1 MILWVYVLNFVKRAI
16 LSMKPYEIFVG
27 DLSSLL
33 NVLREINYGRF
44 NSQLIFCFFQYLSSE
59 SIFLFCSDMKFVIIF

>member
-27 DLSSLL
+27 DLSSSL
-33 NVLREINYGRF
+33 NVLREIN
-44 NSQLIFCFFQYLSSE
+44 
-59 SIFLFCSDMKFVIIF
+59 